1 MSERATAGARR
12 CFAMLAIL
20 FAVPAH
26 AQFAVYDAANH
37 FQNIQQAIQAVTIAG
52 LSERQLAQEIVT
64 AVNTGKQYVQ
74 MLRDY
79 QVQINSLRGM
89 SAGQILSLAKSLG
102 GEVAVYA
109 DLAERVSRTDRNLR
123 SVLDMYRDIER
134 MGNYT
139 SMTPEQIFW
148 QERYRR
154 QQENSYSRDRFTNIQ
169 RTLANV
175 QGDIQKI
182 SQLAWAIP
190 DAAGDGEQS
199 LRKSVEVVAAHLN
212 VVAGQNTQMLALYA
226 EDAAARSASAVSQ
239 RAISEAREYN
249 EYMKQQQEQSRIR
262 QRYRDAT
269 EAARQRWNSVPLNR

>member
-1 MSERATAGARR
+1 MTTRSSPAVLAGFVVAMWAVLPARA
-12 CFAMLAIL
+12 
-20 FAVPAH
+20 
-26 AQFAVYDAANH
+26 QWAVYDVANH
-37 FQNIQQAIQAVTIAG
+37 FENIRQTIQAVAIAG
-52 LSERQLAQEIVT
+52 LNERQLAQEVVT

-74 MLRDY
+74 MLKDY

-89 SAGQILSLAKSLG
+89 SPGQIFSLAKSLG

-109 DLAERVSRTDRNLR
+109 DLAERLSRTDRNLR
-123 SVLDMYRDIER
+123 NVLDMYRDIER
-134 MGNYT
+134 VGNYT

-148 QERYRR
+148 QERFRR

-182 SQLAWAIP
+182 SQLAGAIP
-190 DAAGDGEQS
+190 DSAGEGEQS

-212 VVAGQNTQMLALYA
+212 VIAGQNTQLLALYA
-226 EDAAARSASAVSQ
+226 EDAAARSASGVSQ
-239 RAISEAREYN
+239 RAISEARELN
-249 EYMKQQQEQSRIR
+249 EYLRQQQEQSRVR

-269 EAARQRWNSVPLNR
+269 EAARQRWNSVPLRP